1 MKTIN
6 KSKRALMAAMKELMK
21 VDDDDMISYDS
32 IVYQGNGVVMVRCSC
47 QGKEDAIFIKT
58 DGDKAQIDEVM
69 RI

>member
-1 MKTIN
+1 MKRIN

-32 IVYQGNGVVMVRCSC
+32 VVYQGNGVVMVRCSC